1 MRSTTLAALVV
12 SIATIFTGTVAQA
25 QDAGQG
31 AIVVRETAR
40 AGMAPIYAHAE
51 GPEIESEAAQSQLVA
66 GITTP
71 QKHGLIPRITALG
84 LISHTYVFET
94 SHGRVHVV
102 YFTEAKQSGTVKTAW
117 MDPADIETFSYDCS
131 CGLKEFHGIAEPCSP
146 FSPTGIMRFKW
157 NSCFL
162 QARESVIA
170 EQPGTPGGSPA
181 SRDTGTSAASE
192 PTGAPNDDEDKPLTA
207 DAIAKLTSG
216 GKSDDP
222 TGDSASG
229 GAHPGKQT
237 KGLTNDD
244 VIKLVKAEL
253 GDKVVIDKIRSSHG
267 DKLDTSTDALIR
279 LKKAGVSK
287 AVIDAMIKRGDE

>member
-1 MRSTTLAALVV
+1 MRSITLAVLVV
-12 SIATIFTGTVAQA
+12 SIATVFTGTAAQA

-31 AIVVRETAR
+31 AIVVRDTAN
-40 AGMAPIYAHAE
+40 AGMAHIYAHAE
-51 GPEIESEAAQSQLVA
+51 GPEIESEASQSQLVA

-71 QKHGLIPRITALG
+71 QTHGLIPRFAAVG
-84 LISHTYVFET
+84 LLSHTYVFDA

-117 MDPADIETFSYDCS
+117 MDPADLQTFTYDCS

-162 QARESVIA
+162 HARETVLA
-170 EQPGTPGGSPA
+170 EQSGAPGAPPA
-181 SRDTGTSAASE
+181 SGDTATSAATA
-192 PTGAPNDDEDKPLTA
+192 PQAGAPNDDEDKPLTA

-216 GKSDDP
+216 GKPDDP
-222 TGDSASG
+222 TGEKASG

-237 KGLTNDD
+237 KALTNDD

-253 GDKVVIDKIRSSHG
+253 GDKVVIDKINSSPG

-287 AVIDAMIKRGDE
+287 AVIDAMIKREE